1 MYYYPTPFPCVV
13 RDGVLRIYRGLAAD
27 GEVLV
32 EAGQRV
38 AADEVVA
45 IGRGAEATVTI
56 DAAADLGVPPA
67 EVVKGLTRETGSAVK
82 AGEVLATARVGLR
95 KRELK
100 APEDGT
106 LVAVD
111 AVSGHFRFRPAG
123 NKGELKAHVAGAV
136 ETIDGQRGVTI
147 VTSGVRLNGIW
158 GLGGETVGVL
168 RVLTRRRD
176 EDLAADALDAKAALA
191 VVVAGRTASA
201 DALKKA
207 AAAGVKAVIMGG
219 IEQAELRAFVEG
231 QGRTGP
237 RWYVGGPDWRLP
249 SPAPMLP
256 FTIVVTEGFGRL
268 PMAPEVFETLLE
280 NDGREAS
287 LGGETRLRGGLS
299 RPAIIIPTASRGDA
313 RPTPAPAATIQAG
326 TRVRL
331 VDPDHLGLAGAVLQG
346 PALRPAGDGV
356 LREMIEVEIDGGGR
370 RSLPLTNIEVLA

>member
-13 RDGVLRIYRGLAAD
+13 RDGVIRVYRGLADD
-27 GEVLV
+27 GEVVV

-67 EVVKGLTRETGSAVK
+67 EVVKSLTRQAGSDVN
-82 AGEVLATARVGLR
+82 AGEVLATVRAGLR

-111 AVSGHFRFRPAG
+111 AVSGQLRFRPAG
-123 NKGELKAHVAGAV
+123 NKGELKAHVAGTI
-136 ETIDGQRGVTI
+136 ESIDGQRGVSI
-147 VTSGVRLNGIW
+147 VTSGIRLNGIW

-168 RVLTRRRD
+168 RVLTQRRD
-176 EDLAADALDAKAALA
+176 EDLAGDALDARAALA
-191 VVVAGRTASA
+191 VVAAGRAASA

-207 AAAGVKAVIMGG
+207 AAAGVKAVILGSL
-219 IEQAELRAFVEG
+219 EQAELRAFLEG

-249 SPAPMLP
+249 SPTPVLP
-256 FTIVVTEGFGRL
+256 FTIVVTEGFGKL
-268 PMAPEVFETLLE
+268 PMAPEAFETLLE
-280 NDGREAS
+280 SDGREVS
-287 LGGETRLRGGLS
+287 LAGETRLRGGLS
-299 RPAIIIPTASRGDA
+299 RPEIIIPTVNRGDA
-313 RPTPAPAATIQAG
+313 RPAPVDGATVQAG

-331 VDPDHLGLAGAVLQG
+331 VDPDHLGLVGAVIQG
-346 PALRPAGDGV
+346 PALRPAGDGM
-356 LREMIEVEIDGGGR
+356 LREMIDVEIDGGGR
-370 RSLPLTNIEVLA
+370 RSLPINNVEVLV